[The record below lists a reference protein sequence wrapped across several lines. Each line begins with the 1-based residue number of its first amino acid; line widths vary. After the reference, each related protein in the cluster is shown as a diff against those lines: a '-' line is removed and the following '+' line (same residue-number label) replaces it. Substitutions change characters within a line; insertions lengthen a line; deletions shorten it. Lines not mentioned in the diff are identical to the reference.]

1 MEALFI
7 YLIKSSAL
15 IGMFYVA
22 YYFLLRKETFFTNNR
37 WFLLAGLFTSV
48 ILPLLVYTKTVW
60 VNPTPTRF
68 DWSNIPASA
77 TAPIQ
82 NDTFEINWYLVLAMT
97 YAIGIALFLLKFAF
111 DFFSLTKVLKNK
123 TIQQQAD
130 YKFIDVAENVA
141 PFSYFNYIVYNSSLY
156 TQAEL
161 ENILEHEK
169 VHSAQNHTIDVLISR
184 FFCVVFWYN
193 PFVWLYKKAILQNLE
208 FIADSEA
215 SKKIAD
221 KKAYQ
226 ITLLKITTHENCV
239 AITNHFY
246 QSLIKKRI
254 VMLNKNQ
261 SNKWNSWKYALVVPV
276 LAAFM
281 LYFQVKVVAQEKN
294 YATKTEVIGTSQV
307 VICKTSTD
315 DYIKESCDRIKK
327 MHNIDL
333 KFFKIKRNSQN
344 EITSISAKFNDNN
357 GSEGTHNIN
366 SDEPIKPFE
375 FSVKKLKNGKR
386 DVSFRNADD
395 EDTKENE
402 DFVSEIQ
409 APEAPEAPEAL
420 EALDALDALDAPEAP
435 EAPTHPYENLIEA
448 PTPPDFPNIPELPSN
463 LNNKKAMAKYEKATE
478 LYDQKMKIIQ
488 PKMEAFNKEM
498 EQYNKKMESLEPEMK
513 KYDKEMVAFN
523 KKMEEFN
530 KEMELFGEKMGD
542 YQDKIT
548 AQNIKIEKKNIKL
561 IKKRRKQ

>member
-22 YYFLLRKETFFTNNR
+22 YHFLLRKETFFTNNR

-97 YAIGIALFLLKFAF
+97 YAIGIALFLLQFAF

-156 TQAEL
+156 TQSEL

-193 PFVWLYKKAILQNLE
+193 PFVWLYKKSILQNLE

-294 YATKTEVIGTSQV
+294 YAAKTELIEASQV
-307 VICKTSTD
+307 VICKTSSD

-327 MHNIDL
+327 EHNIDL
-333 KFFKIKRNSQN
+333 KFFKIKRNSKG
-344 EITSISAKFNDNN
+344 EILSI
-357 GSEGTHNIN
+357 EGTFDDNKGTNGNYRQSKDTPIN
-366 SDEPIKPFE
+366 TLKFIF
-375 FSVKKLKNGKR
+375 KKGKNGNNQM
-386 DVSFRNADD
+386 SFRNADD
-395 EDTKENE
+395 EDTIENE
-402 DFVSEIQ
+402 DFVANVDAAEYPEHPEYPTPPIVPTFPDGPL
-409 APEAPEAPEAL
+409 PEAPAP
-420 EALDALDALDAPEAP
+420 DMSKMPSP
-435 EAPTHPYENLIEA
+435 PIHP
-448 PTPPDFPNIPELPSN
+448 
-463 LNNKKAMAKYEKATE
+463 LNVKDKKAMKKFEKQMAVYEK
-478 LYDQKMKIIQ
+478 
-488 PKMEAFNKEM
+488 KMESYEPDMSAYEKEIDEEMAKREAVFNKEM
-498 EQYNKKMESLEPEMK
+498 EKYEEEMAKHEEKMKVFETE
-513 KYDKEMVAFN
+513 
-523 KKMEEFN
+523 MEE
-530 KEMELFGEKMGD
+530 
-542 YQDKIT
+542 YQKKIHEPKT
-548 AQNIKIEKKNIKL
+548 KKD
-561 IKKRRKQ
+561 RK

>member
-1 MEALFI
+1 METLFI

-22 YYFLLRKETFFTNNR
+22 YHFLLRKETFFTSNR
-37 WFLLAGLFTSV
+37 WFLLAGLFTSI
-48 ILPLLVYTKTVW
+48 ILPLLVFTKIIW

-77 TAPIQ
+77 TTYVQ

-111 DFFSLTKVLKNK
+111 DFFSLTKVLKNR

-156 TQAEL
+156 TPSEL

-169 VHSAQNHTIDVLISR
+169 VHSSQNHTIDVLIAR

-193 PFVWLYKKAILQNLE
+193 PFVWLYKKSILQNLE

-261 SNKWNSWKYALVVPV
+261 SNKWNSWKYALVIPV

-281 LYFQVKVVAQEKN
+281 LYFQVKVVAQQKE
-294 YATKTEVIGTSQV
+294 TKLENSPYNSYELSTVIIS
-307 VICKTSTD
+307 KTSTD
-315 DYIKESCDRIKK
+315 KEIAKDCERIKK
-327 MHNIDL
+327 ETNVDL

-344 EITSISAKFNDNN
+344 EITSISAAFNDNN

-386 DVSFRNADD
+386 DFSFRNADD
-395 EDTKENE
+395 EDGIEN
-402 DFVSEIQ
+402 DNFVSNNTPV
-409 APEAPEAPEAL
+409 APEAPIAPIASEVPEIPTAPVL
-420 EALDALDALDAPEAP
+420 PTFPNGPLPEAP
-435 EAPTHPYENLIEA
+435 APDMSKMPSPPIHP
-448 PTPPDFPNIPELPSN
+448 
-463 LNNKKAMAKYEKATE
+463 LNVKDKKAMRKFE
-478 LYDQKMKIIQ
+478 
-488 PKMEAFNKEM
+488 KEM
-498 EQYNKKMESLEPEMK
+498 AEFEKKMESYEPDMTAYEAQI
-513 KYDKEMVAFN
+513 DKEMAKREAIFD
-523 KKMEEFN
+523 
-530 KEMELFGEKMGD
+530 KEMEKYEQAMESRRETMESRKEALKAREEALKQHKKSLKEAKKAREEAEK
-542 YQDKIT
+542 
-548 AQNIKIEKKNIKL
+548 EKK
-561 IKKRRKQ
+561 